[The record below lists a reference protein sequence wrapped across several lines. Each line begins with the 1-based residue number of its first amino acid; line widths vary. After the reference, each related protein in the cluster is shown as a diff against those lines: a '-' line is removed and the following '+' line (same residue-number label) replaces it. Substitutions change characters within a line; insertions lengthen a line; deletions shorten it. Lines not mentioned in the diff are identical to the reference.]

1 MTNYL
6 KQNVAH
12 HSTQIIIRDR
22 QLLQIG
28 FDQFPTNT
36 ALLYIAFSV
45 LQRGMKCR
53 FEHGP

>member
-12 HSTQIIIRDR
+12 HSTQIIIPDR

-53 FEHGP
+53 FEYGP